1 MSADAAF
8 VGAVLAGGR
17 SVRMGRDKAFVEI
30 AGEPMVLHV
39 GRALEAAGASEVHV
53 IGGDRPRLA
62 ALGLGV
68 VDDDHPG
75 EGPVGGVLTALTHLS
90 GTDGR
95 PRDVLVVACDLPHLA
110 GEDLR
115 RLVDADGAH
124 VDVLVARTDRV
135 EPMCARWRRSALPA
149 LRDAFEAGERALHR
163 VISRLPHTEVHLAAE
178 ALRNVNAPA
187 DIPTG
192 NRPAAG

>member
-17 SVRMGRDKAFVEI
+17 SVRMGRDKAFVEV
-30 AGEPMVLHV
+30 AGEPMVLRV
-39 GRALEAAGASEVHV
+39 GRALEAAGAIEVHV

-62 ALGLGV
+62 ALGLHV
-68 VDDDHPG
+68 VDDDHAG
-75 EGPVGGVLTALTHLS
+75 EGPFGGVLTALAQLS
-90 GTDGR
+90 GSDER
-95 PRDVLVVACDLPHLA
+95 PRDVLVVACDLPYLN
-110 GEDLR
+110 GDDLL
-115 RLVDADGAH
+115 RLVNADAAG
-124 VDVLVARTDRV
+124 VDVVVARTDQV

-149 LRDAFEAGERALHR
+149 LRKSFVAGERALHR
-163 VISRLPHTEVHLAAE
+163 VISQLPHAEVDLPAE
-178 ALRNVNAPA
+178 ALRNVNAPG